1 MLGVEKTVSNKC
13 RLLTVFKP
21 RRVDMTIK
29 NVQSF
34 EPSSAISS
42 ESFAPSTNARV
53 SQSDASWFSAMLQS
67 GQTSNENVNVAER
80 IVGQLSGS
88 SEQLQKL
95 SDEADRAL
103 KKASKSN
110 SPQDVVEANRALS
123 SFYLESLLTT
133 KLISKGTQT
142 VEKLTNLQ

>member
-1 MLGVEKTVSNKC
+1 MSIKSIQGLGFDSAVGHSTHVTPS
-13 RLLTVFKP
+13 KP
-21 RRVDMTIK
+21 
-29 NVQSF
+29 
-34 EPSSAISS
+34 A
-42 ESFAPSTNARV
+42 AA
-53 SQSDASWFSAMLQS
+53 SQSDASWFSAALQS
-67 GQTSNENVNVAER
+67 NHKPADTGNVAER

-88 SEQLQKL
+88 SEHLQKL
-95 SDEADRAL
+95 SDDADRAL

-110 SPQDVVEANRALS
+110 DPRDVVQANRAMS